1 MNKRYQFGLLV
12 LLCTFLFPSSLV
24 AETSGTLKESHYAI
38 NHLEPAN
45 WWVGMNYHQV
55 ELMVHGDNI
64 SATQPHINYSGVQIL
79 SVVKTDNP
87 NYLFVQ
93 IDIAANAK
101 PGRFPIEFQLNGE
114 TKSRFDYTLF
124 AREKNSAQRK
134 GFSTKDAIYLITPD
148 RFANGDTNNDAVAGL
163 TEQPD
168 RTFKG
173 GRHGGDIAGMTKHL
187 DYIAKMGFTQIW
199 PNPLTENNQPQYSYH
214 GYAATN
220 LYLIDARYGT
230 NEDFK
235 HFVRKAQQKSI
246 GVIQDVV
253 LNHIGSQHW
262 WMNDLPAKDW
272 LNFPAEFVATTHRR
286 TTVQDPYADPQDK
299 ELFVSG
305 WFVKS
310 MPDLNQRNPQL
321 ANYLIQ
327 NSLWWIEYAGLSGI
341 REDTYGY
348 ADEQFLSRWAK
359 AIMDE
364 YPHFNIVGEEWS
376 NNPAVVAHWQRGKE
390 NKSGHVSYLP
400 SMMDFPIHETLR
412 QVLLE
417 EESWDKGFV
426 RLYEMLANDFV
437 YPDPFNL
444 VLFPENHDTSRIYS
458 HLNEDLDLFK
468 MAMVYAA
475 TMRGIPQFYY
485 GSEVLMTS
493 PRERDDGAVRADM
506 PGGWKGD
513 TKNAFTGKG
522 LSAKERDAQHFIK
535 TLLNWRKNSAVI
547 HRGKLRHYAPENGV
561 YVYVR
566 YLDDKAVMILLN
578 KNKQE
583 VTHHLLAY
591 REFLEGKKKAVDV
604 LSKRTIDITKPL
616 QLAASSS
623 LIIELQ

>member
-1 MNKRYQFGLLV
+1 MNKSYPFGVLV
-12 LLCTFLFPSSLV
+12 LLCTLLLPCGVL
-24 AETSGTLKESHYAI
+24 AESGSAADKNRYAI
-38 NHLEPAN
+38 KHLEPAN

-64 SATQPHINYSGVQIL
+64 SATQPQINYPGLQIL

-87 NYLFVQ
+87 NYLFVT
-93 IDIAANAK
+93 IDIAAHTK
-101 PGRFPIEFQLNGE
+101 PGKFPIEFQHDG
-114 TKSRFDYTLF
+114 KIQSRFEYELL

-134 GFSTKDAIYLITPD
+134 GFSAKDAIYLITPD
-148 RFANGDTNNDAVAGL
+148 RFANGDTNNDAVNGL

-168 RTFKG
+168 RAFKG
-173 GRHGGDIAGMTKHL
+173 GRHGGDIAGMTQHL

-220 LYLIDARYGT
+220 LYLTDARYGT
-230 NEDFK
+230 NEEFK
-235 HFVRKAQQKSI
+235 RFVAKAKQKGI
-246 GVIQDVV
+246 GVIQDIV
-253 LNHIGSQHW
+253 LNHIGSKHW
-262 WMNDLPAKDW
+262 WMNDMPAKDW
-272 LNFPAEFVATTHRR
+272 LNFPAEFIATNHRR

-310 MPDLNQRNPQL
+310 MPDLNQRNPQM

-327 NSLWWIEYAGLSGI
+327 NTLWWIEYAGLSGV

-348 ADEQFLSRWAK
+348 AAPKFLSRWAK
-359 AIMDE
+359 TIMDE
-364 YPHFNIVGEEWS
+364 YPNFNLVGEEWS
-376 NNPAVVAHWQRGKE
+376 PNPAVVAHWQRGKV
-390 NKSGHVSYLP
+390 NASGHVPHMP

-412 QVLLE
+412 EVLTE
-417 EESWDKGFV
+417 EESWDKGFI

-444 VLFPENHDTSRIYS
+444 VIFPENHDTSRIYS
-458 HLNEDLDLFK
+458 YLNEDVGLFK
-468 MAMVYAA
+468 MAMVYMA

-485 GSEVLMTS
+485 GSEILMTS

-506 PGGWKGD
+506 PGGWHGD
-513 TKNAFTGKG
+513 IKNAFTGKG
-522 LSAKERDAQHFIK
+522 LTTKEKESQQFIK
-535 TLLNWRKNSAVI
+535 TLLNWRKNSEVI
-547 HRGKLRHYAPENGV
+547 HRGKLRHYAPQNGV

-566 YLDDKAVMILLN
+566 YLDDKAVMVLLN
-578 KNKQE
+578 KNTQE
-583 VTHHLLAY
+583 VTHPLLAY
-591 REFLEGKKKAVDV
+591 REFLDGKKKAIDV
-604 LSKRTIDITKPL
+604 IGRRSLDITKPL
-616 QLAASSS
+616 VLAPKSS